1 VLNSSKEER
10 GTVGA
15 NQSRTIRFG
24 LFEVDLRAGELRR
37 NGAKIKLQEQPFRF
51 LVILLQHPGEIVTRE
66 ELREQLWPV
75 DTFVDFDHSLNAA
88 VKRLR
93 DALGES
99 AESPVYIETLARRG
113 YRFIQPIQSITTEPS
128 PLGASPRTSRKVH
141 LHPAIYAVIGIGF
154 AVALLLGAYLR
165 EGREHR
171 NAATKKRIESLAVLP
186 FENLS
191 RDPEQEY
198 FSDGMTDALIAD
210 LSKIH
215 PLRIISRTSTV
226 HYKGT
231 KKSLPEIARELNV
244 DAVIEGSVL
253 RSGQRVRINVELI
266 EADSDR
272 HLWADSYDRELG
284 DILKLHGEVA
294 QAIAK
299 QVRIQLAPE
308 EQARFRATPTVNQA
322 AYEDYL
328 RASFYLNGAPNYE
341 SLKMARQL
349 FESSVQKDP
358 TFALAY
364 AGLAGS
370 YLTLGM
376 QRRIPPQ
383 DAYRHG
389 GELIHKALELDEML
403 PEAHSSLGE
412 MTWQYEWNWQ
422 NAEREFQRALE
433 LNPSCMWAH
442 ESLGWFLS
450 WSGRRDE
457 ALAEFARMRELDP
470 AFPMRYEDLSGLHY
484 HLREYRDLVNVSQ
497 KGVMLNPGEWSSHYF
512 LGSGYLGLGRKSE
525 AISEFQKAVELSQA
539 DSDPVASLA
548 YTYAVAGKGSDAQKI
563 LEDLKLKSKTS
574 YVSPYM
580 IGVIWSGLGNK
591 DQAFEFLER
600 SYEEKSPDLAYFI
613 KADLRLD
620 SLRGDHRFGDLFSRV
635 NFPK

>member
-1 VLNSSKEER
+1 MAVADE
-10 GTVGA
+10 
-15 NQSRTIRFG
+15 SRTVRFG
-24 LFEVDLRAGELRR
+24 IFEVDPRAGELRR
-37 NGAKIKLQEQPFRF
+37 NGVKIKLQEQPLRL
-51 LVILLQHPGEIVTRE
+51 LVILLQHPGDIVTRE
-66 ELREQLWPV
+66 ELREQLWPA

-99 AESPVYIETLARRG
+99 AESPLYIETLARRG
-113 YRFIQPIQSITTEPS
+113 YRFIQPIQSIAEEPS
-128 PLGASPRTSRKVH
+128 RLDASPRTSRKVH
-141 LHPAIYAVIGIGF
+141 LHPAIYTVIGIGF
-154 AVALLLGAYLR
+154 ALALFLGAYSWA
-165 EGREHR
+165 GREHR

-191 RDPEQEY
+191 RDPAQEY

-210 LSKIH
+210 VSKIH
-215 PLRIISRTSTV
+215 PLRVISRTSTV
-226 HYKGT
+226 PYKGT

-266 EADSDR
+266 DADADR
-272 HLWADSYDRELG
+272 HLWADSYDRDLG

-299 QVRIQLAPE
+299 QVRIQLATE
-308 EQARFRATPTVNQA
+308 QQARLRATPTVNLS

-328 RASFYLNGAPNYE
+328 KASFYMNQGPNYGN
-341 SLKMARQL
+341 LKMARQF

-358 TFALAY
+358 MFAVAY

-376 QRRIPPQ
+376 QRRISPQ
-383 DAYRHG
+383 DAYRRA

-403 PEAHSSLGE
+403 PEAHSSLGD

-442 ESLGWFLS
+442 QSLGWFLS
-450 WSGRRDE
+450 WSGRREE

-484 HLREYRDLVNVSQ
+484 HLRDYRDLVDVGL
-497 KGVMLNPGEWSSHYF
+497 KGVALNPGEWSSHYF
-512 LGSGYLGLGRKSE
+512 LGSGYLGLARKSE

-548 YTYAVAGKGSDAQKI
+548 FTYAVAGRRSDAQRI
-563 LEDLKLKSKTS
+563 LEDLKRQSKTS

-580 IGVIWSGLGNK
+580 IAVIWSGLGDK
-591 DQAFEFLER
+591 DRAFEFLER
-600 SYEEKSPDLAYFI
+600 SYEEKSSDLAYFLR
-613 KADLRLD
+613 ADLRLD
-620 SLRGDHRFGDLFSRV
+620 SLRGDPRFGELITRMS
-635 NFPK
+635 FPK